1 MSPDQVYIGLRRVQ
15 LEISSHVLAG
25 PASIAFGLQNPAE
38 YVTLPEALVLRI
50 ELQGLRAS
58 GPPWRSAGRHRDP
71 SARLTRRPVQIRLRI
86 GPRGIGFDQGV
97 GGLVI
102 G

>member
-15 LEISSHVLAG
+15 LEILSHVLAG

-50 ELQGLRAS
+50 ELQGLL
-58 GPPWRSAGRHRDP
+58 G
-71 SARLTRRPVQIRLRI
+71 ARQGAIEILQPV
-86 GPRGIGFDQGV
+86 
-97 GGLVI
+97 
-102 G
+102 